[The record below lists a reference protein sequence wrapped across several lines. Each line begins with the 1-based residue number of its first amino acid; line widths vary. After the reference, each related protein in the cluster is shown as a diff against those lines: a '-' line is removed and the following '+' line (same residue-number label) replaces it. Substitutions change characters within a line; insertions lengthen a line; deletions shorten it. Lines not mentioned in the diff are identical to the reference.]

1 VNAVEATAGYERW
14 LRAQLATVLDDDLAL
29 KHERMAESANL
40 FLRGTYYL
48 WLSRVREEAP
58 PKLVQAPELLA
69 VGDLHVENFGCWRD
83 VEGRLAWGVNDFD
96 ELATLPYTYDL
107 LRLCTSAVVAVRE
120 ERLPLH
126 EREVCEVV
134 LDGYHHGLEHGGGPF
149 VAAERHAWL
158 AALQAARA
166 ADAAAFWERLNALP
180 ALDQALPAQA
190 QARLDAL
197 APGSDWRP
205 LLHRRTAGMGS
216 LGRLRAVAVGDW
228 QGGLVARELKELA
241 PPASDWV
248 LQRDERPARP
258 QAGPSWAPDPFVA
271 AAEGWQCRRL
281 APDCVKLEL
290 GDYERGEERHLLRAM
305 GLETANVHQRSSPD
319 AVARARAHAAR
330 LDAAP
335 LRAAVENLAAT
346 VEHDWHDWRT
356 SGRTRNR

>member
-1 VNAVEATAGYERW
+1 MNAVEATADYERW
-14 LRAQLATVLDDDLAL
+14 LRTQLGTVLDDDLAL
-29 KHERMAESANL
+29 KHERMAESVSR

-48 WLSRVREEAP
+48 WLSRVEQEAP
-58 PKLVQAPELLA
+58 PELVQAPELLA

-83 VEGRLAWGVNDFD
+83 IEGRLAWGVNDFD
-96 ELATLPYTYDL
+96 ELATLPYTFDL

-126 EREVCEVV
+126 EREVCAVV
-134 LDGYHHGLEHGGGPF
+134 LDGYHHGFEHGGEPF

-166 ADAAAFWERLNALP
+166 ADAAAFWERLNAPPELEE
-180 ALDQALPAQA
+180 ALPAEAQA
-190 QARLDAL
+190 QLHAL

-205 LLHRRTAGMGS
+205 ALHRRTAGMGS
-216 LGRLRAVAVGDW
+216 LGHRRAVAVGVW

-241 PPASDWV
+241 PPASNWL

-271 AAEGWQCRRL
+271 AADGWQCRRL

-290 GDYERGEERHLLRAM
+290 ADYERGAERHLLRAM

-319 AVARARAHAAR
+319 AVARVHAHAAQ
-330 LDAAP
+330 LAAEP
-335 LRAAVENLAAT
+335 LQAAVEKLVAA
-346 VEHDWHDWRT
+346 VEHDWHDWRAHQ
-356 SGRTRNR
+356 SG